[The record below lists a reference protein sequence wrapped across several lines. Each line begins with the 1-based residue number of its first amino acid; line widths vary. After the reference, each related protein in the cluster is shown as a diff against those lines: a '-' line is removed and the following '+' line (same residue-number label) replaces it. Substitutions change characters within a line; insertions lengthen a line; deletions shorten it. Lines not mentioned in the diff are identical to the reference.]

1 MILYT
6 LSLAGAENKNS
17 GDCGNNPHSLPF
29 PIGSILFLVSTEI
42 NLTSTKANTFVR
54 THQPKIWITKAIII
68 IHTHIYI
75 YIHTYGRA
83 NP

>member
-1 MILYT
+1 M
-6 LSLAGAENKNS
+6 
-17 GDCGNNPHSLPF
+17 
-29 PIGSILFLVSTEI
+29 GSILFLVSTEI

-75 YIHTYGRA
+75 YIHMVELIHS
-83 NP
+83 